1 MHFFQKLSN
10 KMQYS
15 KIRQPQQM
23 PKFNFPTRIKR
34 EPRCSKMMDRIC
46 ISGSSYYSISKRFR
60 TKKMLQ
66 GKLLFS
72 WKASSNLHR
81 IFKRSK
87 QKSSH
92 NHYLINVFST
102 CKGNGCSISKL
113 PSGRNKWTFIINCPN
128 KVLPTKN
135 AVQHQTLQLQPFLTI
150 LPPHHRL
157 K

>member
-60 TKKMLQ
+60 TKKCCRENCYFH
-66 GKLLFS
+66 GSFIY
-72 WKASSNLHR
+72 LHR
-81 IFKRSK
+81 IFKRSNRN
-87 QKSSH
+87 QVITI
-92 NHYLINVFST
+92 NYNVFST

-113 PSGRNKWTFIINCPN
+113 PSGRTNG
-128 KVLPTKN
+128 
-135 AVQHQTLQLQPFLTI
+135 
-150 LPPHHRL
+150 RL
-157 K
+157 S